1 MKAVKRTVIV
11 LVISIIGSWV
21 HAQDSIPKIEVLAKA
36 SKNDIKLR
44 WAPNSPVAWQRLNTY
59 GFIVERSTI
68 IRDGMLLND
77 VEKKVLT
84 PLPIKPRP
92 LNDWESIVDEND
104 YAAVAAQ
111 AIYGETFELSENYSN
126 DIIQVIQKSKEL
138 EQRFSF
144 ALFSADQSFEVAELS
159 ALAFIDNTAKEG
171 EKYSYKIKSAV
182 PNDIEEIDFGTV
194 YIGLEDYE
202 PLPKIYDLQ
211 AVFGDKSV
219 ILSWERLNFEGIYNS
234 FIIEKSLNTPD
245 NFKPISKEPIINAS
259 SSEKIQTRRS
269 YKIDSLSKNG
279 QRVYYRVKGIN
290 AFGEIS
296 PPSDSV
302 FGEGFIRLS
311 GRPEITK
318 WTTDNVKAE
327 IQWDFGNKVGLEGFK
342 VGRSSNVD
350 GPYMTLDIVGNETSK
365 YVDDEPMGTNYYR
378 ITAFNANQDI
388 HSFPVMVQLEDS
400 IPPAIPTGLKGTIDS
415 TGVVSIEWN
424 ENIESD
430 LLGYRVYRTNFKSAE
445 AIQITKNAVKD
456 NSFRDTISI
465 DNLTGKI
472 YYNVQAVDK
481 RFNPSEKS
489 ILLELKKPD
498 IVPPVPPVFNNVK
511 TQIDGSYLQWIP
523 SSSTDVVRYDIYKKT
538 KNESNWELIGSLGSD
553 KDNFLDSLV
562 QTGQNNYYT
571 IVAVDHSG
579 NESIPAKPVQLVTRK
594 KVIGEFSNLAIK
606 LNQQEKSI
614 EISWDYNGPSVS
626 KYIIYR
632 SKGDDRLSLYR
643 SIDGSSVSFFD
654 DSTKKGSDYV
664 YLIKSELD
672 NGQGVFSS
680 KMKISY

>member
-11 LVISIIGSWV
+11 LVISIIGSWA

-36 SKNDIKLR
+36 GKNDIKLR

-68 IRDGMLLND
+68 IRDGMLLSD

-259 SSEKIQTRRS
+259 SSEKIKTRRS
-269 YKIDSLSKNG
+269 YKIDSLSNNG

-311 GRPEITK
+311 GRPEIIK

-365 YVDDEPMGTNYYR
+365 YVDDQPMGINYYR

-388 HSFPVMVQLEDS
+388 HSFPVMIQLEDS

-445 AIQITKNAVKD
+445 VIQITKNTVKD
-456 NSFRDTISI
+456 NFLRDSISI

-472 YYNVQAVDK
+472 YYQVQAVDR

-498 IVPPVPPVFNNVK
+498 IVPPAPPVFKNTEARDN
-511 TQIDGSYLQWIP
+511 GSYLEWI
-523 SSSTDVVRYDIYKKT
+523 SSSSDDVQHYNLYRQERNEWRLLTSLEAQTTNYLDRDVVA
-538 KNESNWELIGSLGSD
+538 G
-553 KDNFLDSLV
+553 
-562 QTGQNNYYT
+562 QTYQYT
-571 IVAVDHSG
+571 IVAVDNSG
-579 NESIPAKPVQLVTRK
+579 NESYPIRPVEVANLKSAEGSFTRLNIRVTPD
-594 KVIGEFSNLAIK
+594 G
-606 LNQQEKSI
+606 KSI
-614 EISWDYNGPSVS
+614 ELKWDFVGPKISKVF
-626 KYIIYR
+626 IYR
-632 SKGDDRLSLYR
+632 AKDEDKLSLYKSLKNDVSYFSDTELSNN
-643 SIDGSSVSFFD
+643 SIYTYRVQVIYESNNS
-654 DSTKKGSDYV
+654 
-664 YLIKSELD
+664 IHMSEPLVI
-672 NGQGVFSS
+672 N
-680 KMKISY
+680 Y